1 MRAVFYVDCEVAGAH
16 DLNGVEVAALA
27 FSHVEDEAGV
37 VVGVEAD
44 ERRVLVA
51 FHVVDGESDSGVLHE
66 LVEDVL
72 HEEGL
77 AATRFSDD
85 DEVFRVHV
93 VLTELVE
100 DRVAGVHVAGDVGA
114 VCADTAL
121 VVAGEAGDDLVGE
134 HVLSDASERLAAVVH
149 AERGERG
156 GEVGE
161 VLDDAVDGDAVACT
175 KMLDLF
181 E

>member
-1 MRAVFYVDCEVAGAH
+1 MCVVAEHTRVAVDDTDGVLEDAFGPLVGVEVGSHEGAEVGERVVHAQAVGAVLSVDCEVAGAH

-66 LVEDVL
+66 FVEEVL

-77 AATRFSDD
+77 AATCFGDD

-93 VLTELVE
+93 VLAELVE
-100 DRVAGVHVAGDVGA
+100 DRVAGVHVAGDV
-114 VCADTAL
+114 
-121 VVAGEAGDDLVGE
+121 
-134 HVLSDASERLAAVVH
+134 
-149 AERGERG
+149 
-156 GEVGE
+156 
-161 VLDDAVDGDAVACT
+161 
-175 KMLDLF
+175 
-181 E
+181 